1 LSVNQ
6 KATDGTAASSATAA
20 PAEDRE
26 TQGFCCAR
34 KAATPPGKIVAI
46 DRLQQRG
53 RGDSRAGA
61 RIHLKQGHVVVY
73 LPEGAMTTGPMRW
86 NE

>member
-1 LSVNQ
+1 M
-6 KATDGTAASSATAA
+6 
-20 PAEDRE
+20 
-26 TQGFCCAR
+26 QGFCCAR

-46 DRLQQRG
+46 DRLQQRI

-61 RIHLKQGHVVVY
+61 RIHLKQGRVVVY
-73 LPEGAMTTGPMRW
+73 LSKGAMTAAPTRR